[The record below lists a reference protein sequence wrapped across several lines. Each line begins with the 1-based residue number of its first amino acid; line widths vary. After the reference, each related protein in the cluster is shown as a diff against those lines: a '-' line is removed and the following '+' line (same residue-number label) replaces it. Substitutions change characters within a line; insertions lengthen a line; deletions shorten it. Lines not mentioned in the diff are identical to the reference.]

1 MYLNVYADCK
11 KKIMKFV
18 FPKFKS
24 LNYMYFIELTSMLTV
39 RLVESIKR
47 DT

>member
-24 LNYMYFIELTSMLTV
+24 LNYFIDLTI

>member
-1 MYLNVYADCK
+1 MFMLIVK

-18 FPKFKS
+18 FLKFKS
-24 LNYMYFIELTSMLTV
+24 LNYFIELISMLIV

-47 DT
+47 DI

>member
-11 KKIMKFV
+11 KKIIKFV

-24 LNYMYFIELTSMLTV
+24 LNYFIELTSMLTV

>member
-11 KKIMKFV
+11 KKSWNLFFQNLKAE
-18 FPKFKS
+18 
-24 LNYMYFIELTSMLTV
+24 NYFIELTI

>member
-11 KKIMKFV
+11 KKNHEIC

-24 LNYMYFIELTSMLTV
+24 LNYFIELTSMLTV

>member
-1 MYLNVYADCK
+1 MYLNVNADCK

-24 LNYMYFIELTSMLTV
+24 LNYFIELTSMLTV

>member
-1 MYLNVYADCK
+1 MYLNVYVDCK

-18 FPKFKS
+18 FLKFKS
-24 LNYMYFIELTSMLTV
+24 LNYFIELISMLIV

-47 DT
+47 DI